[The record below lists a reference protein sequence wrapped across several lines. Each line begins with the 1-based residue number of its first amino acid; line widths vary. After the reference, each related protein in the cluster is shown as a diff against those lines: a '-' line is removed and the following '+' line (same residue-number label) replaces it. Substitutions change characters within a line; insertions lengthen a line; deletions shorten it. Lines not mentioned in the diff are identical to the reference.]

1 MTPQDYL
8 TKAELMLE
16 KPCMYGLDE
25 YPDVM
30 VEVGMLGETEL
41 EDKLKH
47 VFIEQMEKRD
57 KDPDEEFDILQSL

>member
-1 MTPQDYL
+1 MTPEEYL

-25 YPDVM
+25 FPDVM
-30 VEVGMLGETEL
+30 VEVGMLGEKEL
-41 EDKLKH
+41 EDKLKE

-57 KDPDEEFDILQSL
+57 KDPTEEYSLLY